1 MHWQETGPFLTQS
14 LYNAHKYALVEL
26 FAHIIYNIG
35 NLRRVGS
42 TLNLHD
48 VKWNP
53 ESVGV
58 GKAF

>member
-1 MHWQETGPFLTQS
+1 MTRI
-14 LYNAHKYALVEL
+14 NARFEL
-26 FAHIIYNIG
+26 FAHIIYNIV

-58 GKAF
+58 GKAFLVGLLKAIAGYRP

>member
-1 MHWQETGPFLTQS
+1 MRINTRLWNYS
-14 LYNAHKYALVEL
+14 RILYN
-26 FAHIIYNIG
+26 IS

-58 GKAF
+58 GKAFLVGLLKAIAGYRP